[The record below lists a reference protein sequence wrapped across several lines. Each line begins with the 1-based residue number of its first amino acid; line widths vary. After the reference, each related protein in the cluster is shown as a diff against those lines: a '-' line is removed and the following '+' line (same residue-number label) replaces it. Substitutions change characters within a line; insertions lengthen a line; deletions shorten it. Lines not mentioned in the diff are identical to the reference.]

1 MLAQLGATAVII
13 SQTVKVIEIAQNV
26 TQANTP
32 QGSVYVHII
41 NQSY

>member
-13 SQTVKVIEIAQNV
+13 SQTVKVIELVQNV

-32 QGSVYVHII
+32 QVAAYVHII
-41 NQSY
+41 N